1 MDPSAPRVEVLAEIY
16 RLLQH
21 HYRSEY
27 VYKNTLV
34 SKVFVGRH
42 RAARAVLLQEFHVG
56 RSIADCVLV
65 NGEGVVYEVKS
76 EYDDLSK
83 LNTQLLDYFQAFTI
97 CNVVVHPSMI
107 DATAPIARSTGAG
120 VLALNRRG
128 SLSPV
133 VAPTPRQ
140 DLLDTSVIVNSL
152 RVGEVESAL
161 IDCIGHV
168 PATTNVRRHRTY
180 LELAQSLDPTRFQLA
195 ALRQLKNR
203 QTPTTRQLMLVEE
216 LAPLRSVLLSIDPNP
231 SEASFIVDWTRQ
243 RSS

>member
-1 MDPSAPRVEVLAEIY
+1 MEPDTSRVQVLAEIY
-16 RLLQH
+16 KLLQH

-83 LNTQLLDYFQAFTI
+83 LKTQLLDYFQVFTI

-107 DATAPIARSTGAG
+107 DATLPIARSTGAG
-120 VLALNRRG
+120 VLALSRRG

-133 VAPTPRQ
+133 VAPTTRE
-140 DLLDTSVIVNSL
+140 DLLDVSTMVNSL
-152 RVGEVESAL
+152 RIGEVESAL
-161 IDCIGHV
+161 VDCLGHV
-168 PATTNVRRHRTY
+168 PATTNVRRHRTH
-180 LELAQSLDPTRFQLA
+180 LELARSLDPRQFQHA
-195 ALRQLKNR
+195 ALRQLKKR
-203 QTPTTRQLMLVEE
+203 QSPTMRRLMLVEE

-231 SEASFIVDWTRQ
+231 SEASTIVDWTRQ